1 VSAYVCACL
10 RVHHTPWC
18 ASAYCPCGEGKVTH
32 THVPNKRS
40 NLDLLLGLENRIMY
54 TAIDVLE
61 GECRLDQALLRDKRW
76 KVCARMCV
84 CTYVHVHVCVCVSMC
99 VSVCV

>member
-1 VSAYVCACL
+1 MPLHAL
-10 RVHHTPWC
+10 
-18 ASAYCPCGEGKVTH
+18 PC
-32 THVPNKRS
+32 S

-76 KVCARMCV
+76 KNLSLLPMSRNRQRYNV
-84 CTYVHVHVCVCVSMC
+84 TYSHMDAIATSIAALGYQ
-99 VSVCV
+99 